1 MSKFA
6 IFVTVKIKEGKVD
19 EFLKFAHT
27 NATAAVSVE
36 PNCHQF
42 RVMRNQADPQTV
54 HFFEVYNEAASLD
67 LHREFPHYKTYD
79 AGTRDLIVEKSIVK
93 VDLLQ

>member
-19 EFLKFAHT
+19 EFLNFANT
-27 NATAAVSVE
+27 NAAAAVRNE

-42 RVMRNQADPQTV
+42 RVMQNQADPQTV
-54 HFFEVYNEAASLD
+54 HFFEVYTEAASLD
-67 LHREFPHYKTYD
+67 LHREFPHYKAYD
-79 AGTRDLIVEKSIVK
+79 SGTKDLIVEKSIVK

>member
-6 IFVTVKIKEGKVD
+6 IFVTIKVKPGKVD
-19 EFLKFAHT
+19 DFLALAHT

-42 RVMRNQADPQTV
+42 RVLRNQADPDTV
-54 HFFEVYNEAASLD
+54 HFFEVYTEAASLD

-79 AGTRDLIVEKSIVK
+79 AGTKDLILDKSIVK
-93 VDLLQ
+93 VDVLQ

>member
-6 IFVTVKIKEGKVD
+6 IFVTIKVKPGKVD
-19 EFLKFAHT
+19 DFLALAHT

-42 RVMRNQADPQTV
+42 RVLRNQADPDTV
-54 HFFEVYNEAASLD
+54 HFFEVYTEAASLD
-67 LHREFPHYKTYD
+67 LHREFPHYKAYD
-79 AGTRDLIVEKSIVK
+79 TGSKDMIVEKSIVK
-93 VDLLQ
+93 VDVLQ